1 MTGIISQK
9 CYSLLLYLL
18 ERDFN
23 IRIGEASDIHLFQV
37 LFDAFPGSGW
47 EDGFHKEWRRSVSTG
62 QVLKGTDAVSCSFK
76 RYNWSDDHFR
86 GKPLNLLQSG
96 NGQHIGAVIQD
107 HIGSACCNNWKQKHN
122 SFLKSF
128 AGPLQ
133 LLRTMY
139 WRHPEWRG
147 NFHAPWWG
155 Q

>member
-1 MTGIISQK
+1 MK
-9 CYSLLLYLL
+9 ELLYLKDEQIKDFIQLLFYAYRETFSDPKLVL
-18 ERDFN
+18 EKYYAFFVGISCFLMRFN
-23 IRIGEASDIHLFQV
+23 WNDH
-37 LFDAFPGSGW
+37 
-47 EDGFHKEWRRSVSTG
+47 
-62 QVLKGTDAVSCSFK
+62 
-76 RYNWSDDHFR
+76 HFR
-86 GKPLNLLQSG
+86 GEPLNLLHSG

-139 WRHPEWRG
+139 WRHLEWRG

-155 Q
+155 QWYRLSAHWEYWIQQCPHPRWCL